1 MTLVASYENKW
12 MNRKLTSHSMSMA
25 ASERDR
31 KTQRLVENGKLGMR
45 IITHQ
50 PSTDTLQ
57 SRYEPGLSTRK
68 QLHVVRRA
76 VEMRSRS
83 LQSCLCVYARSCGVS
98 LGI

>member
-50 PSTDTLQ
+50 PSTDT
-57 SRYEPGLSTRK
+57 Y
-68 QLHVVRRA
+68 
-76 VEMRSRS
+76 
-83 LQSCLCVYARSCGVS
+83 
-98 LGI
+98 